1 MEEQSDHEEARSVE
15 KVTPG
20 SPLASCLKKRGLDV
34 EVEGGNDLEMS
45 NIDEVSAQM
54 VFQI

>member
-20 SPLASCLKKRGLDV
+20 SPLASCSKKRGLDV